1 MTKMKKGQV
10 IISATVL
17 TFKKIYS
24 PDKIISADLP
34 LLVED
39 MVMLGAGAGCGVC
52 CLLTVPTL

>member
-1 MTKMKKGQV
+1 MNS
-10 IISATVL
+10 ISITRLDLL
-17 TFKKIYS
+17 TFKKIYN

-52 CLLTVPTL
+52 CLLTAPTL